1 MKLLVVFAC
10 ALSAHA
16 THDGVTSTTHGAHR
30 SIIEAT
36 LATSADHFAAVCI
49 VENDVEK
56 LEDESGSSEL
66 AMKPG
71 FVNTLRPCAPELT
84 SVVGAHTARSSSVR
98 RVRAHLARGPPTV
111 G

>member
-1 MKLLVVFAC
+1 MKLLLLFAC

-16 THDGVTSTTHGAHR
+16 IHDELTSTAQSAHR
-30 SIIEAT
+30 SILEAKI
-36 LATSADHFAAVCI
+36 AASADHLAPACT

-66 AMKPG
+66 AVKPG
-71 FVNTLRPCAPELT
+71 SVNTLRPCAPELT

-98 RVRAHLARGPPTV
+98 RVRAHLARGPPHI